1 MVVRFDCETCGT
13 PHKRSYA
20 QGKVPS
26 HFFCSSPC
34 QNAWQK
40 TREDLVAKNKDP
52 EFRKKVSEG
61 LKRRKRLLG
70 DDYHSPLTKRKIG
83 DATVKH
89 WNEYS
94 EDKRQKFIKLL
105 NDNAQRSRVPGK
117 IYNRDWYLLSQRHIR
132 NNICTYC
139 GKTGYLHLHHIKPTT
154 LGGTHD
160 ESNLCV
166 LCAGCHKRIETMTIR
181 LFRLLNDLDMAV
193 EFSREIIAAGISEYP
208 SIRKIITDLS
218 KHISNSEGE
227 TNAKLTI

>member
-26 HFFCSSPC
+26 HFFCSLPC
-34 QNAWQK
+34 QHEWQK
-40 TREDLVAKNKDP
+40 TREDIIAKNKDP

-70 DDYHSPLTKRKIG
+70 NDYHSSSTKRKIG
-83 DATVKH
+83 DATIKH

-94 EDKRQKFIKLL
+94 EGKRQKLINLL
-105 NDNAQRSRVPGK
+105 YNNAQQSRVPGK

-132 NNICTYC
+132 DNKCTYC
-139 GKTGYLHLHHIKPTT
+139 GKTGFLHMHHIKPTRM
-154 LGGTHD
+154 GGTHD

-166 LCAGCHKRIETMTIR
+166 LCAGCHKRIETMTIHLIR
-181 LFRLLNDLDMAV
+181 LFEDLEMAV
-193 EFSREIIAAGISEYP
+193 EFSLEIITAGISEYP
-208 SIRKIITDLS
+208 SIRKIIADS
-218 KHISNSEGE
+218 IKYKSHSEGE
-227 TNAKLTI
+227 TNAKFAR